1 MEMDNAKRR
10 LASGVPI
17 DDVDTETIVKSIDF
31 NGNFPRIIVG
41 LHITAL
47 NAFVR
52 KELTSQDFDLVNF
65 IYPDGWSVQLLAKV
79 RGAKHVRRIATTDL
93 VPLITSENE
102 VNLRRVAFIGGT
114 PEVSELAKL
123 NWLKDHAKH
132 EVLSIHGYHDDWT
145 SILVQLRGFNPQ
157 LVLVGMGMPRELMFL
172 TRHYDELPVATYV
185 TCGGYLKILA
195 KTENRSPKII
205 QFLRL
210 EWAYRL
216 LFHPFMTANR
226 YFFGVIAMAK
236 LLFTDQGKN

>member
-1 MEMDNAKRR
+1 MDNAKRR

-65 IYPDGWSVQLLAKV
+65 IYPDCWSVQLLAKV

-102 VNLRRVAFIGGT
+102 QEFNSIACFWTIVRI
-114 PEVSELAKL
+114 VSF
-123 NWLKDHAKH
+123 
-132 EVLSIHGYHDDWT
+132 
-145 SILVQLRGFNPQ
+145 QF
-157 LVLVGMGMPRELMFL
+157 
-172 TRHYDELPVATYV
+172 
-185 TCGGYLKILA
+185 C
-195 KTENRSPKII
+195 I
-205 QFLRL
+205 Q
-210 EWAYRL
+210 
-216 LFHPFMTANR
+216 
-226 YFFGVIAMAK
+226 
-236 LLFTDQGKN
+236 